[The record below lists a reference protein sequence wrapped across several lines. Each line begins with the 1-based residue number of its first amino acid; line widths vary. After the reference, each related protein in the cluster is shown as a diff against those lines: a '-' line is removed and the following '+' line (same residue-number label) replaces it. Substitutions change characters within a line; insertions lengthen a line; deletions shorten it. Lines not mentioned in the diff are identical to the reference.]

1 MGESKQPTVSA
12 KPPQRGQTKPSV
24 KPISGPRDQSRNHA
38 ARLSTAQPALKKDEA
53 PSVWHEVQQHSCNP
67 NQRKIPCKTKALE
80 GVIRDLEV
88 KLNKLEQELQVQGSQ
103 YEKLRQD
110 FGQTQAEN
118 NQLKSERDNLEEH
131 NEFQRSYVNRYHYII
146 EQLFLPYAQERRL
159 QFHDRTRDTLDFV
172 LIPLLRDA
180 QEAELLRDQVRILQN
195 ELLEREREKTIVAI
209 PDERFTNDFRKLAAQ
224 IKTLSRLIQP
234 HDGLDV
240 VKTLGLCIMAN
251 GVAPHHWSGRI
262 GRKLFIE
269 AWIWSLLIKMV
280 FQDPF
285 ALFGGENKVVAN
297 LWFSIFGKDHCHGW
311 PRPSLPCEIWRCTT
325 VEQMLA
331 VVDENI
337 ITQGKTKECYLYLE
351 QNVVNARASV
361 IHAIETGLAMITPA
375 VEPSQV
381 LQIVNGA
388 FTLAMHMSLQRS
400 RLQIVY
406 PKIGDSFRET
416 EMKLQNT
423 LEEEE
428 ITEHSIVAAIIN
440 PGLTK
445 WGDVQGKNSDHR
457 YDIVPALVRLQAPA
471 LSA

>member
-1 MGESKQPTVSA
+1 MGESKQPTVPA
-12 KPPQRGQTKPSV
+12 KPSQRGQTKPSV
-24 KPISGPRDQSRNHA
+24 KPISGPRDQSRNYA

-53 PSVWHEVQQHSCNP
+53 PNVWHEVQQHSRNP
-67 NQRKIPCKTKALE
+67 NQRKTPCKAKALE

-88 KLNKLEQELQVQGSQ
+88 NLTKHKQELQVQKSR
-103 YEKLRQD
+103 YEKLRED
-110 FGQTQAEN
+110 FGHTQAEN
-118 NQLKSERDNLEEH
+118 DRLQDEYDDLEKHSNSQEI
-131 NEFQRSYVNRYHYII
+131 YMNRYRYVI
-146 EQLFLPYAQERRL
+146 EHLLLPYAKERCL
-159 QFHDRTRDTLDFV
+159 QFDDRAPETLNFV
-172 LIPLLRDA
+172 LSPLLRDA
-180 QEAELLRDQVRILQN
+180 REAELLRDQVYNLQN
-195 ELLEREREKTIVAI
+195 ELLAREREKTIIAI

-240 VKTLGLCIMAN
+240 VKALGLCTMAN

-280 FQDPF
+280 FQNPF
-285 ALFGGENKVVAN
+285 TLFGVEGKAVAN
-297 LWFSIFGKDHCHGW
+297 LWFSMFGKDHCHGW
-311 PRPSLPCEIWRCTT
+311 PHPSLPCEIWRCTT

-361 IHAIETGLAMITPA
+361 IHAIETGLATITPV
-375 VEPSQV
+375 VEPLQV
-381 LQIVNGA
+381 LQIANGA
-388 FTLAMHMSLQRS
+388 FTLAMHMSIQRS
-400 RLQIVY
+400 RLQITC
-406 PKIGDSFRET
+406 PKIGDIFRET

-423 LEEEE
+423 LEDEES
-428 ITEHSIVAAIIN
+428 TEHGIVAAIVN

-445 WGDVQGKNSDHR
+445 WGDVQGKKTDHR
-457 YDIVPALVRLQAPA
+457 YDIVPALVQLQVPA
-471 LSA
+471 LST

>member
-1 MGESKQPTVSA
+1 M
-12 KPPQRGQTKPSV
+12 
-24 KPISGPRDQSRNHA
+24 SGPRDQSRNYA

-53 PSVWHEVQQHSCNP
+53 PNVWHEVQQDSCNP

-88 KLNKLEQELQVQGSQ
+88 KLTKHKQELQVQKSR
-103 YEKLRQD
+103 YEKLRED
-110 FGQTQAEN
+110 FGHTQAEN
-118 NQLKSERDNLEEH
+118 DRLQDEYDDLAKHSNSQEI
-131 NEFQRSYVNRYHYII
+131 YVNRYCYVI
-146 EQLFLPYAQERRL
+146 EHLLLPYSTERCL
-159 QFHDRTRDTLDFV
+159 QFDDRTPETLNFV
-172 LIPLLRDA
+172 LSPLLRDA
-180 QEAELLRDQVRILQN
+180 REAELLRDQVHNLQN
-195 ELLEREREKTIVAI
+195 ELLVREREKKIVAI

-240 VKTLGLCIMAN
+240 VKALGICIMAN

-285 ALFGGENKVVAN
+285 TLFGVESKAVAN
-297 LWFSIFGKDHCHGW
+297 LWFSMFGKDHCHGW

-375 VEPSQV
+375 IEPSQV
-381 LQIVNGA
+381 LQVVNGA

-400 RLQIVY
+400 RLQIIC
-406 PKIGDSFRET
+406 PKIGDIFRET

-428 ITEHSIVAAIIN
+428 STEHGIVAAIIN

-457 YDIVPALVRLQAPA
+457 YEIVPALVRLQASV
-471 LSA
+471 LST